1 MDMAERFR
9 LVPKFFDGV
18 LKIFIIYSN
27 NEAVQIAAIKL
38 LRDGQLN
45 DDVELSNEVIKAM
58 EKRIKKSI

>member
-1 MDMAERFR
+1 MAERFR

>member
-1 MDMAERFR
+1 MNKFR
-9 LVPKFFDGV
+9 LVPKFLDGV
-18 LKIFIIYSN
+18 LKIFIVYAN
-27 NEAVQIAAIKL
+27 NEVVQIAEIRL